1 MHMLLA
7 LLFNAFFK
15 KSMVKENLPINL
27 AISFR
32 SPTIL
37 EILTVSKLHKPL
49 GCKDNQRP
57 KGWNKMQVT

>member
-1 MHMLLA
+1 MHIILA
-7 LLFNAFFK
+7 LPFNTFFM
-15 KSMVKENLPINL
+15 KSLVNENLPINL

-49 GCKDNQRP
+49 GCKDN
-57 KGWNKMQVT
+57 